1 MRAAHISFERAV
13 ELLPFPNRQQA
24 FRVEDGWTIDVD
36 GACVSLSK
44 ASTHVVI
51 VGVPFVVVPA
61 APEPAPVRVPDIA
74 TEVEKLMRPP
84 APTPSEETQQK
95 HKRRR

>member
-1 MRAAHISFERAV
+1 MKAVHVSFERAV

-44 ASTHVVI
+44 ASTHVII
-51 VGVPFVVVPA
+51 VGVPFVFVPA
-61 APEPAPVRVPDIA
+61 SPPAPVRVPDIA

-84 APTPSEETQQK
+84 APAPSDETQQK
-95 HKRRR
+95 PKRRR